1 MDKTH
6 NFRRRKSGR
15 KIEKLPYE
23 EKRRFVFD
31 RTKKAH
37 APGTFHKNGRQAKKP
52 PMAGQKYIC
61 NHHRRA
67 FSVVRTISQRI
78 RQGYSAISD
87 FGECAAAIR
96 PRSFFFNRP
105 DRTEAYP
112 ACSSYL
118 KPWQACRPTRCT
130 VCQGYPP
137 DGSPCRSRS
146 GRTPRLPACSAPR

>member
-1 MDKTH
+1 MDKIH
-6 NFRRRKSGR
+6 NFRRGKSGR

-23 EKRRFVFD
+23 RSDGLFSTARKKLMRPAHSIKKR
-31 RTKKAH
+31 TT
-37 APGTFHKNGRQAKKP
+37 GKKP

-61 NHHRRA
+61 NHHRKA

-78 RQGYSAISD
+78 RQGYSAIAD

-96 PRSFFFNRP
+96 PRSVFFNRP

-112 ACSSYL
+112 AGSSYP